1 MVHMYS
7 TIFYFFP
14 LRLALPVARK
24 MVVTTIRHCFVHHGQ
39 RRAAGHSIET
49 LGLSCGRVRGSNYPH
64 DSSLRYRIFQQ
75 RMSSSSRTSGPATS
89 ITSSSSSSPPPPLTS
104 ASPFTSWFRNTTVPN
119 EGSIAR
125 DVLAAERTFLA
136 WGRTGL
142 GFVGAGSALFAAY
155 HNREA
160 DTVDVIG
167 EKSNDSTQNITTTTI
182 HASMLDEVIPACGI
196 LIANGIFLLGF
207 ATRRYVG
214 IVNALKNHNTFPIY
228 VGGTLFAVMVTAAG
242 TISSLVIVANARY
255 RHDREKTPQQQ

>member
-1 MVHMYS
+1 MVA
-7 TIFYFFP
+7 I
-14 LRLALPVARK
+14 
-24 MVVTTIRHCFVHHGQ
+24 TIRHCFLHHGQ
-39 RRAAGHSIET
+39 RRAAVPSLEIFGRSR
-49 LGLSCGRVRGSNYPH
+49 GRVRGSKDHH
-64 DSSLRYRIFQQ
+64 DSSLRYTRIYP
-75 RMSSSSRTSGPATS
+75 RMSSSSTK
-89 ITSSSSSSPPPPLTS
+89 SSPPPPAATS
-104 ASPFTSWFRNTTVPN
+104 ASTSVTSWFRNTTVPN

-125 DVLAAERTFLA
+125 DILAAERTFLA

-214 IVNALKNHNTFPIY
+214 VVNALQNHNTFPIY
-228 VGGTLFAVMVTAAG
+228 VGGTLFAVLVTATG
-242 TISSLVIVANARY
+242 TISSLVIIANARY
-255 RHDREKTPQQQ
+255 GYNREKIPQQQ